1 MASQDVVV
9 VGAGVIGLTTAVCL
23 AEAGLGVACWT
34 RAPPRETTSRVAGA
48 MWGSSLAGP
57 ADKVVA
63 WAEVSLA
70 ELRELAGRPGTGVH
84 IATGTLA
91 SRRLAE
97 PPPPQMFPGVPVR
110 PRPAAPNGYLAAFE
124 VEVPLLDMPR
134 YLGYLEG
141 RLQDAGTS
149 IEIRAVRSLDDAA
162 AVAWAVIN
170 CTGLGARE
178 LVPDASVRPV
188 RGQHVVVENPGL
200 EEFFMEDPFA
210 AEWTS
215 WFPHAEHVILGG
227 IAQPDATDPQPD
239 PDISAGI
246 LARCATRAWS
256 STRSASGPR
265 ATRCAWRSSRSAV
278 RAVSTITATAEA
290 VSDSRGAARARSRP
304 YSRADQPRD
313 TACARATHARLKRRA
328 RTCSFPSR
336 VVATPA
342 RRRKRGLPRVSGSQA
357 ARGGLDFEALDT
369 GFRSCE
375 SADALAAS
383 CARLSLPSRIE
394 SFSGRLRRPSNRG

>member
-1 MASQDVVV
+1 
-9 VGAGVIGLTTAVCL
+9 
-23 AEAGLGVACWT
+23 
-34 RAPPRETTSRVAGA
+34 
-48 MWGSSLAGP
+48 
-57 ADKVVA
+57 
-63 WAEVSLA
+63 
-70 ELRELAGRPGTGVH
+70 
-84 IATGTLA
+84 
-91 SRRLAE
+91 
-97 PPPPQMFPGVPVR
+97 VPVR

-227 IAQPDATDPQPD
+227 IAQPDATDPQSD

-246 LARCATRAWS
+246 LARCATLE
-256 STRSASGPR
+256 PR
-265 ATRCAWRSSRSAV
+265 LRDAPVVEHQVGLRPARDSV
-278 RAVSTITATAEA
+278 RVEEQPL
-290 VSDSRGAARARSRP
+290 GRARCVHNYGHGGSGVGL
-304 YSRADQPRD
+304 SWG
-313 TACARATHARLKRRA
+313 CARE
-328 RTCSFPSR
+328 
-336 VVATPA
+336 V
-342 RRRKRGLPRVSGSQA
+342 
-357 ARGGLDFEALDT
+357 EAILT
-369 GFRSCE
+369 R
-375 SADALAAS
+375 
-383 CARLSLPSRIE
+383 
-394 SFSGRLRRPSNRG
+394 